1 MNPQRPSRRIALVY
15 SSAVATL
22 LFLPLTSLRA
32 NAAAGEVARVS
43 GSASI
48 KAKNGESRA
57 AQAKSQVFAGDEIT
71 TQADAQVMIR
81 LADRSSLL
89 VRPKSTVVIEE
100 FQFDQKPDD
109 RMTTNVVAGAVRA
122 VSGNIAKEKPSN
134 VKYSAGTATI
144 GIRGTDIELA
154 IIEEGQRDRAGI
166 YNFVYSGATE
176 MTLAAG
182 PSIQIGKDLTGFAP
196 SALQPGESPLQ
207 LLRDRPAFLVS
218 SGFDTLIHQLTNP
231 RVPMIR

>member
-1 MNPQRPSRRIALVY
+1 MQLPKPSRRDVFVY
-15 SSAVATL
+15 FGTVASL
-22 LFLPLTSLRA
+22 SLLPLKALRA
-32 NAAAGEVARVS
+32 SAAAGEVTRVS

-48 KAKNGESRA
+48 KPKNGPLRS
-57 AQAKSQVFAGDEIT
+57 AQAKLPVFIGDEIT
-71 TQADAQVMIR
+71 TQPDSQVMIR
-81 LADRSSLL
+81 FADRSSLL
-89 VRPKSTVVIEE
+89 VRPKSTVAIEE

-109 RMTTNVVAGAVRA
+109 RMTTNVTAGAVRA
-122 VSGNIAKEKPSN
+122 VSGGIAKDKPSN
-134 VKYSAGTATI
+134 VKFSAGTATI

-154 IIEEGQRDRAGI
+154 IIEDGQRDRAGT

-176 MTLAAG
+176 MTLASG
-182 PSIQIGKDLTGFAP
+182 PSIQIEKDLTGFAP
-196 SALQPGESPLQ
+196 SSLQAGESPLQ

>member
-1 MNPQRPSRRIALVY
+1 MKVSRPARRRLMRHATALTALV
-15 SSAVATL
+15 TIP
-22 LFLPLTSLRA
+22 FLPAQA
-32 NAAAGEVARVS
+32 NTPAGEIVRVS
-43 GSASI
+43 GTAAI
-48 KAKNGESRA
+48 KGKDGQTRA
-57 AQAKSQVFAGDEIT
+57 AQAKGPVFAGDQVT

-89 VRPKSTVVIEE
+89 VRPKSTVVIED
-100 FQFDQKPDD
+100 FQFEQKPDD

-122 VSGNIAKEKPSN
+122 VSGNIAKDKPGN

-154 IIEEGQRDRAGI
+154 IVEEGQKDRAGI
-166 YNFVYSGATE
+166 YNFVHSGATE
-176 MTLAAG
+176 MTLAGG
-182 PSIQIGKDLTGFAP
+182 PTVQVEKELTGFAP
-196 SALQPGESPLQ
+196 ATLKPGESPLQ